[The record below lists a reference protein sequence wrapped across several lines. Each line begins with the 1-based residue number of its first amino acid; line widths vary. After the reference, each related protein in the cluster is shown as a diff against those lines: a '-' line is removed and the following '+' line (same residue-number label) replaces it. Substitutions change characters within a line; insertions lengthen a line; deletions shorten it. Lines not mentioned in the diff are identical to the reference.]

1 MMMKDKA
8 GSPQQGENQRV
19 PPGVVVVVVGGLFL
33 TSYQLSLHLWFS
45 LFHCC
50 EFFTSEHLWGAR
62 GGALAKEAA

>member
-1 MMMKDKA
+1 MKDKA

-19 PPGVVVVVVGGLFL
+19 PPGAAAGGEGLFL
-33 TSYQLSLHLWFS
+33 TGYQLSLHLRFS

-62 GGALAKEAA
+62 GGALAKETA